1 MTKREKLLE
10 KQISDLKKR
19 NRTLEKSNES
29 LTKDKVLR
37 SQAITELKEMKTSL
51 SVLRREIAE
60 KHGVNELRRQ
70 IYKLEQKIW
79 G

>member
-19 NRTLEKSNES
+19 NKTLEKTNES

-51 SVLRREIAE
+51 SILRREVAE
-60 KHGVNELRRQ
+60 KHGVNELRRT